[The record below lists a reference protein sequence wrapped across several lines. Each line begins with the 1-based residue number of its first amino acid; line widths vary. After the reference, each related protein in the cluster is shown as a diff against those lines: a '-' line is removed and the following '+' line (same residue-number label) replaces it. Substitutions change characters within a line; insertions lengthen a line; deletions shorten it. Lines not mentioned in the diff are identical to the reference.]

1 MLPNVSSSLKQC
13 SLAEC
18 YNYAVLNQFNR
29 AITYRGAR
37 RFCDRR
43 LSGWYRFVGKAGSKM
58 SHSCVTGRRCGT
70 NGPGWLVGRHP
81 SVSEG
86 VARRRVCF
94 ADSRGGW
101 YYRSCCRWSTYIS
114 VRNCGTF
121 FVYKLGRP
129 PTCNLRYCGDGIPP
143 KPRRKIHRCLNFSM
157 FKRSR

>member
-1 MLPNVSSSLKQC
+1 MLTILVRSVGNILSLFKEKSLNFRLDAGVLLNVSSSLKQC

-94 ADSRGGW
+94 AGSRRGW
-101 YYRSCCRWSTYIS
+101 YS
-114 VRNCGTF
+114 
-121 FVYKLGRP
+121 RP
-129 PTCNLRYCGDGIPP
+129 
-143 KPRRKIHRCLNFSM
+143 S
-157 FKRSR
+157 